1 MSKSNKPFYL
11 QDTSVKKGALI
22 FTLAMVLLFAVTYAL
37 GYLILN
43 AGLTSMGIK

>member
-11 QDTSVKKGALI
+11 QETSTKKGMLI
-22 FTLAMVLLFAVTYAL
+22 FGVAMLILFAVTYAL

-43 AGLTSMGIK
+43 AGLSSMGIK